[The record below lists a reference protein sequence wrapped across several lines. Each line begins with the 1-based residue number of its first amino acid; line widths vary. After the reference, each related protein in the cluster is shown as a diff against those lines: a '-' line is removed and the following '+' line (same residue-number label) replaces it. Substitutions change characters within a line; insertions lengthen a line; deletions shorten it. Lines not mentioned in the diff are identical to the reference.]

1 MNKSSGA
8 ISLVLL
14 GTALAL
20 AGCSSQSDE
29 EGGDWSE
36 DDGQQGHRGHVV
48 APIVGPRFGGGLG
61 GGRGSVGAVPS
72 ARGGFG
78 GIGSGGVGS

>member
-20 AGCSSQSDE
+20 AGCSSRSDE
-29 EGGDWSE
+29 DEGDWSE
-36 DDGQQGHRGHVV
+36 DDGQQGHRGTWSH
-48 APIVGPRFGGGLG
+48 R
-61 GGRGSVGAVPS
+61 SS
-72 ARGGFG
+72 ARGSAADPAVAAAGP
-78 GIGSGGVGS
+78 